1 MPNELKDRPSDA
13 TGSIRKQPEMEQMV
27 PIQGSR
33 DLAHNTDFNNKKELV
48 DLPLPKMEPL
58 VMDSKE
64 VTTGQEALILRKA
77 KRELR
82 KKIVEDLQEFKSI
95 PNNPKRKRLEH
106 DLQQVDRTVKKA
118 TRFLDQWQHLDNNK
132 YLQHLI
138 DTNDE
143 LASSA
148 KQLLYFRTGFHRITF
163 SEQEKEQMVVI
174 SRTLRDKLYAR
185 IRVKERAGN
194 G

>member
-13 TGSIRKQPEMEQMV
+13 TGSIKKQPELDKMIPV
-27 PIQGSR
+27 QGSR
-33 DLAHNTDFNNKKELV
+33 DLAHNTPFDTKKGIV
-48 DLPLPKMEPL
+48 DLPLPKIDPL

-64 VTTGQEALILRKA
+64 VTTGEEALILRKA

-82 KKIVEDLQEFKSI
+82 KKIVEDLQEFKTI
-95 PNNPKRKRLEH
+95 PGNPKRKRLEH
-106 DLQQVDRTVKKA
+106 DLKQIDITIRKA

-174 SRTLRDKLYAR
+174 SRTLRNKLYAR
-185 IRVKERAGN
+185 IRVKERGGN
-194 G
+194 S